1 MKFRLSFRQRLLLF
15 IGLPTALFAFYY
27 GVVASNMYI
36 SEAHFSVRSPEG
48 RGGTEFLSLFG
59 QTAGSSV
66 ADAHVVQD
74 HILSADML
82 QLLEKR
88 FSLRSHYQDSG
99 ADFISKLAADAT
111 AEDFLDYYRDVVNV
125 GFDTTTG
132 ILSLKVRAYSPEKA
146 RELAQAILEESEHLV
161 NRMNARSQQDS
172 LTLAHSELA
181 RAEQRLGAARETL
194 QQLRERTDLI
204 SPEVTASSVQGLVAG
219 LEAEAAKVRAE
230 LSAVRT
236 YMSED
241 SIQVVALKTRAQ
253 ALDRQAAVERARLTG
268 QGSNVLN
275 NVVSVFEQ
283 ATVEHEFAQ
292 KQYQT
297 ALAALETARIQAV
310 SKNRYLVAFASPTLP
325 EESRY
330 PLRLLFTGLA
340 LVSFSL
346 IYGIFALAIATI
358 REHVGS

>member
-1 MKFRLSFRQRLLLF
+1 MLF
-15 IGLPTALFAFYY
+15 IGLPTALAAFYY
-27 GVVASNMYI
+27 GVLASDMYI

-48 RGGTEFLSLFG
+48 GGGTDFLSLFG
-59 QTAGSSV
+59 QTAGSAV

-88 FSLRSHYQDSG
+88 FSLRNHYNDSG
-99 ADFISKLAADAT
+99 ADFISRLATDAT
-111 AEDFLDYYRDVVNV
+111 AEEFLDYYRDVISV

-132 ILSLKVRAYSPEKA
+132 IVSLKVRAYTPEMA
-146 RELAQAILEESEHLV
+146 RNLAQAILEESEKVV
-161 NRMNARSQQDS
+161 NSLNERSQQDS
-172 LTLAHSELA
+172 LAMAHNELT
-181 RAEQRLGAARETL
+181 RAEKRLAAAREAL
-194 QQLRERTDLI
+194 RQLRHKTELI
-204 SPEVTASSVQGLVAG
+204 NPESTAGSVHNLVSG
-219 LEAEAAKVRAE
+219 LEAEAAKVRAD
-230 LSAVRT
+230 LSAART
-236 YMSED
+236 YMSEN

-253 ALDRQAAVERARLTG
+253 ALDRQVAAEKARLTG
-268 QGSNVLN
+268 SGGGALN
-275 NVVSVFEQ
+275 EVVSEFEQ
-283 ATVEHEFAQ
+283 ATVEHDFAQ

-297 ALAALETARIQAV
+297 ALAALETARIHAE
-310 SKNRYLVAFASPTLP
+310 SKNRYLVAYAKPTLP

-330 PLRLLFTGLA
+330 PLRLLFSGLA